1 MDPKCLKGK
10 NIFITVAAQGM
21 GATIVEYYVAH
32 DANVCLGD
40 VNVVGVEEVTARVN
54 SLSNG
59 KVLKYLNG
67 FSVII
72 HQN

>member
-1 MDPKCLKGK
+1 MDPKRLKGK
-10 NIFITVAAQGM
+10 NILITCAAQGL
-21 GATIVEYYVAH
+21 GAAIGEYYAAH
-32 DANVCLGD
+32 CANVCLGD
-40 VNVVGVEEVTARVN
+40 VNVLGVEEVTARVN
-54 SLSNG
+54 TLSNG

>member
-1 MDPKCLKGK
+1 MDPKRLKGK
-10 NIFITVAAQGM
+10 NILITGVAQGM
-21 GATIVEYYVAH
+21 GAAIGEYYAAH
-32 DANVCLGD
+32 GANVCLGD
-40 VNVVGVEEVTARVN
+40 VNVLGVEEVTARVN
-54 SLSNG
+54 TLSNG